1 MSTSPL
7 PTSIVTLKTLSEDVA
22 DALGVTKKA
31 GHEFAQALSV
41 TIAAALAD
49 GCVVSIPGIG
59 RIRPVTRL
67 PRVIRYTGV
76 VLLSASAN
84 GEVLHI
90 PEKRTVKFKA
100 AKPLHDLL
108 NGQPPCD
115 GGDGDAA

>member
-1 MSTSPL
+1 MSNSPI

-59 RIRPVTRL
+59 RIRPV
-67 PRVIRYTGV
+67 IRASRTGRNP
-76 VLLSASAN
+76 AN
-84 GEVLHI
+84 GAVLRI
-90 PEKRTVKFKA
+90 PEKRTVQFKA

-108 NGQPPCD
+108 NGD
-115 GGDGDAA
+115 LAGGDLAGGGGDVA